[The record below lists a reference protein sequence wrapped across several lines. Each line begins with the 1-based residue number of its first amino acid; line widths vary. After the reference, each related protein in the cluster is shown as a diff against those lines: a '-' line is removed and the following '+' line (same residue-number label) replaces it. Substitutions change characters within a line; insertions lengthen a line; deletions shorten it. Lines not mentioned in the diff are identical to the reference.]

1 MDYKKRFLFSNKVNA
16 VILLS
21 IIIILLIAFWFGGRK
36 KWDLV
41 SVTPETT
48 TSSSLSKAYEEKLK
62 ENPDDPD
69 LKYNLAYFYYRQ
81 NRFDEAE
88 KLLLE
93 ILNSSYADAELIK
106 KVSYNL
112 GNSLF
117 RLSEKN
123 DDRLQS
129 LELLRRSLDQYRSVI
144 EHDKEQQ
151 RTGNFPLKTDKDA
164 KHNYAVVKNRIK
176 ILLDQQEQQK
186 EAQQRE
192 KEIFVLLKE
201 LVEEEKQI
209 KMQLQALQSSANSSS
224 QSREQGHSLLK
235 KRAENLELLKVVK
248 ERIKRMIQSEKQ
260 RSSASPV
267 I

>member
-1 MDYKKRFLFSNKVNA
+1 MGYRKGFLFTKIVNA

-21 IIIILLIAFWFGGRK
+21 ALVILLMAFWYGGRK
-36 KWDLV
+36 KWELV
-41 SVTPETT
+41 GVTPERTS
-48 TSSSLSKAYEEKLK
+48 SSSLSVAYEEKLK

-81 NRFDEAE
+81 SRFDEAE

-93 ILNSSYADAELIK
+93 VLNSSQTDAELIK

-117 RLSEKN
+117 RLSEKT

-129 LELLRRSLDQYRSVI
+129 IDLLKKSLGQYRAVI
-144 EHDKEQQ
+144 EYDKERQ
-151 RTGNFPLKTDKDA
+151 RSVSLPLKTDQDA

-176 ILLDQQEQQK
+176 ILVDQQEQQK
-186 EAQQRE
+186 ETEQRK
-192 KEIFVLLKE
+192 KEVFVLLKE
-201 LVEEEKQI
+201 LLTEEKQI
-209 KMQLQALQSSANSSS
+209 KTQLQALQTTKSSS
-224 QSREQGHSLLK
+224 QSRDHRHSLLK
-235 KRAENLELLKVVK
+235 KRVQNLELLKALK
-248 ERIKRMIQSEKQ
+248 DRIKQMIESEKR
-260 RSSASPV
+260 RSATSSV